1 MNESAKKQF
10 EEYKKLVEQKLDE
23 FIPVQYPEQIWKS
36 MRYSVLAG
44 GKRLRPIMAL
54 ETCRVLSGS
63 YENAIPTA
71 CAIEMLHSQSLIHDD
86 LPCMDNDDFRRGKPT
101 NHKVFG
107 ESTAVLA
114 GDALLTFAPQVI
126 LQRTKHGHEGIKC
139 HTLLKVLEEFMVAAG
154 AEKLIAGQVVDID
167 SEGKQISKETLNYI
181 HENKTGALFKLSMRT
196 GAILGGA
203 DEEKLQAVTDYAEK
217 IGLAFQIMD
226 DILDVTATLEEL
238 GKTPGKDD
246 AEGKVTYISFYG
258 LEESKKQVAS
268 LCKEA
273 CDILEK
279 HNIASDILIGIAN
292 NINESIKER
301 VN

>member
-1 MNESAKKQF
+1 MNEATQQKF
-10 EEYKKLVEQKLDE
+10 DEYKKLIEQKLDE
-23 FIPVQYPEQIWKS
+23 YIPVQYPEQIWES

-44 GKRLRPIMAL
+44 GKRLRPLMAL
-54 ETCRVLSGS
+54 ETCKVLSGS
-63 YENAIPTA
+63 YEQAIPTA

-101 NHKVFG
+101 NHKVYG

-126 LQRTKHGHEGIKC
+126 LQKTQHGHHNSGGIKC
-139 HTLLKVLEEFMVAAG
+139 HTLLRVLEEFMVAAG

-167 SEGKQISKETLNYI
+167 SEGKQISKETLHYI

-203 DEEKLQAVTDYAEK
+203 DESILKAVTDYAEK

-238 GKTPGKDD
+238 GKTPGKDE

-258 LEESKKQVAS
+258 LEESKKQVSS

-273 CDILEK
+273 CDILDK
-279 HNIASDILIGIAN
+279 HNIKSDVLIEVAN
-292 NINESIKER
+292 SINER

>member
-1 MNESAKKQF
+1 MNQETKKIF
-10 EEYKKLVEQKLDE
+10 EKYKNLVEQKLDKY
-23 FIPVQYPEQIWKS
+23 IPVKYPEKIWES

-44 GKRLRPIMAL
+44 GKRLRPVMTL
-54 ETCRVLSGS
+54 ETCRVLCGS
-63 YENAIPTA
+63 YEQAIPAA

-86 LPCMDNDDFRRGKPT
+86 LPCMDNDDYRRGKLT

-114 GDALLTFAPQVI
+114 GDALLSFAPQVI
-126 LQRTKHGHEGIKC
+126 LQQTPSTVPSEV
-139 HTLLKVLEEFMVAAG
+139 LLKVLEEFVVAAG

-167 SEGKQISKETLNYI
+167 SEGKQISEDMLNFI

-196 GAILGGA
+196 GALLAGA
-203 DEEKLQAVTDYAEK
+203 ENEKLQAVTDYAQK

-226 DILDVTATLEEL
+226 DILDVTSTLEEL
-238 GKTPGKDD
+238 GKTPGKD
-246 AEGKVTYISFYG
+246 AQENKVTYVSFYG
-258 LEESKKQVAS
+258 MEASKKRVSS
-268 LCKEA
+268 LCQEA

-279 HNIASDILIGIAN
+279 HGIKSDILKAIAQS
-292 NINESIKER
+292 INER

>member
-1 MNESAKKQF
+1 MNEEIKKKF
-10 EEYKKLVEQKLDE
+10 DDYKKLIEQKLDE
-23 FIPVQYPEQIWKS
+23 FIPVQYPEQIWES

-44 GKRLRPIMAL
+44 GKRLRPLMAL
-54 ETCRVLSGS
+54 ETCKVLSGS
-63 YENAIPTA
+63 YEQAIPTA

-86 LPCMDNDDFRRGKPT
+86 LPCMDNDDYRRGKLT

-114 GDALLTFAPQVI
+114 GDALLSFAPQVI
-126 LQRTKHGHEGIKC
+126 LQKTPKTVSSAI
-139 HTLLKVLEEFMVAAG
+139 LLKVLEEFVVAAG

-181 HENKTGALFKLSMRT
+181 HENKTGALFKLSMRA
-196 GAILGGA
+196 GAILSNA
-203 DEEKLQAVTDYAEK
+203 DEETLQAVTDYAEK

-226 DILDVTATLEEL
+226 DILDVTSTLEEL
-238 GKTPGKDD
+238 GKTPGKD
-246 AEGKVTYISFYG
+246 AQEGKVTYISFYG
-258 LEESKKQVAS
+258 LDESKKQLAS
-268 LCKEA
+268 LCGEA

-279 HNIASDILIGIAN
+279 HNIKSDVLTAVAN
-292 NINESIKER
+292 SINER